1 MIKTRA
7 PLRNISAVAASK
19 TVVIEVPCGP
29 RYHAIILQHGY
40 SAGTNTAA
48 AAATNISE
56 IRVKVNGRVQRT
68 MSGTQLRDMN
78 LLNTTHPGTASQV
91 WYDCT
96 GVPNTAPGVSF
107 PLFFAEP
114 WRADA
119 RDRDALAWPTNG
131 WQSFQVEVDVGAA
144 STPTLIATAITD
156 ELKVNQQPGIMK
168 WIRQSWNASGTS
180 FDITTID
187 RRDWVCQISLYPDSG
202 GSNVA
207 SKVIFRK
214 DGQVLHE
221 MGTLANLA
229 LLAQMGMM
237 PIATGRTGNITD
249 LVFDH
254 DDLLGSAI
262 PMDGARDVV
271 LTVEAGSAM
280 SGTITGIIQ
289 RLGPPE

>member
-19 TVVIEVPCGP
+19 TVVIELPCGP
-29 RYHAIILQHGY
+29 RYHAVLLQHGY
-40 SAGTNTAA
+40 AAGTNTAV

-91 WYDCT
+91 WFDAT
-96 GVPNTAPGVSF
+96 GVPNTAPGVTF
-107 PLFFAEP
+107 PIYFAEP

-119 RDRDALAWPTNG
+119 RDRDALAWASNG
-131 WQSFQVEVDVGAA
+131 WQSFQIEVDLGAA
-144 STPTLIATAITD
+144 STPTLIAYAISD
-156 ELKVNQQPGIMK
+156 ELRPQAPVGIMK

-180 FDITTID
+180 FDITTMD
-187 RRDWVCQISLYPDSG
+187 RRDWLCQISLYPDSG
-202 GSNVA
+202 GSNLC
-207 SKVIFRK
+207 SKAIFRK
-214 DGQVLHE
+214 DGVVLHE
-221 MGTLANLA
+221 LTSSASLA

-237 PIATGRTGNITD
+237 PIATGRTANITD
-249 LVFDH
+249 IVFDH
-254 DDLLGSAI
+254 DDLLGSAV
-262 PMDGARDVV
+262 PMDGSRDVT
-271 LTVEAGSAM
+271 LTIEAGSAM
-280 SGTITGIIQ
+280 SGTITAIMQ